1 MYIIYIGGC
10 HDTSCDIDRF
20 WPFTCHA
27 EYIIHW
33 NENSNRWIAWVSVIQ
48 ASKKEIGPPSDV
60 FAFGCVIVTLYSE
73 VPLWPGLTPF
83 QIMCKVTIHK
93 EKPDMSDVPGE
104 LRVLC
109 EKCLDYNIA
118 NRPAIIE
125 VQKGLARIKV

>member
-1 MYIIYIGGC
+1 MTLHVTLTDFGLSHAMLNTSSIGTKTAMAG
-10 HDTSCDIDRF
+10 S
-20 WPFTCHA
+20 PGYQSP
-27 EYIIHW
+27 EQL
-33 NENSNRWIAWVSVIQ
+33 Q
-48 ASKKEIGPPSDV
+48 ALKKEIGPPSDV

-93 EKPDMSDVPGE
+93 EKPGTMSDVPGE

-118 NRPAIIE
+118 NRPTIIE